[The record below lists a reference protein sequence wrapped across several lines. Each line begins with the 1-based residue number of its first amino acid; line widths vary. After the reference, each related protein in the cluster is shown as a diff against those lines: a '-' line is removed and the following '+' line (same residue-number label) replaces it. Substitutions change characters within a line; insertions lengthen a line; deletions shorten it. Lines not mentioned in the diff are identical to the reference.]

1 MSLSI
6 FDIIVFILFIS
17 GVVGLST
24 WQGRKA
30 MKNHSGEDY
39 FLAGRGLGW
48 GLIGISLIGAN
59 ISTEQFVGMSGSAA
73 GNVGLAVA
81 SYEWIS
87 CITLVIVALFFLP
100 RFIRS
105 GIFTIPEYMEYR
117 YNSTARGIVAFYSM
131 TALVAVSNS
140 AVIYS
145 GALFLERMLGIEM
158 IWSVVIIGILAALYA
173 TYGGLAS
180 VVWAD
185 LVQGSALI
193 IGGLIV
199 TFIGINLIGG
209 FDNFYLKG
217 AEKMHMILPASHK
230 VLPWTALVF
239 GLWIPA
245 FYYWGLNQYIIQRT
259 LGARTLKEGQRGI
272 LFAAALKLLTPLVV
286 VIPGIIAFE
295 LYKDQIAINQ
305 DLAYPTLIREIV
317 PIGLKGFIFAAVAG
331 TVVSALAAMLNSSA
345 TIFTLDLYRR
355 HWNPSVSDKNLVL
368 VGRVMT
374 VFFVI
379 LACIIAPQL
388 ANPSFGG
395 VFTFIQEFQG
405 YISPGIL
412 CAFVFGLIVKRTPAL
427 AGVVGLI
434 ANVPIYGLLHAF
446 ASNQISFLNRMAIT
460 FVSIVVIMSV
470 ITLII
475 PLKEPKP
482 LPVKNDINI
491 RPEKSILIL
500 GLALI
505 LVTLILYYIFR

>member
-1 MSLSI
+1 MSLSF

-17 GVVGLST
+17 GVAGLSI

-30 MKNHSGEDY
+30 MKHHSGEDY

-117 YNSTARGIVAFYSM
+117 YNSTARGIVAFYCM

-158 IWSVVIIGILAALYA
+158 IWSVVIIGIVAALYA

-193 IGGLIV
+193 IGGLVV
-199 TFIGINLIGG
+199 TFIGIHLIGG
-209 FDNFYLKG
+209 FDNFYVKG

-230 VLPWTALVF
+230 ILPWTALVF

-259 LGARTLKEGQRGI
+259 LGARSLKEGQRGI
-272 LFAAALKLLTPLVV
+272 LFAAGLKLLTPLVV

-355 HWNPSVSDKNLVL
+355 HWNPTVTDKKLVK
-368 VGRVMT
+368 VGRIMT
-374 VFFVI
+374 VFFVV

-412 CAFVFGLIVKRTPAL
+412 CAFVFGLIFKRTPAL

-460 FVSIVVIMSV
+460 FGCIVMIMAV
-470 ITLII
+470 ITLIA
-475 PLKEPKP
+475 PLKEPKT
-482 LPVKNDINI
+482 LPVKNDIKI
-491 RPEKSILIL
+491 KPEKSILFL
-500 GLALI
+500 GMTLI
-505 LVTLILYYIFR
+505 FFTLILYYIFR